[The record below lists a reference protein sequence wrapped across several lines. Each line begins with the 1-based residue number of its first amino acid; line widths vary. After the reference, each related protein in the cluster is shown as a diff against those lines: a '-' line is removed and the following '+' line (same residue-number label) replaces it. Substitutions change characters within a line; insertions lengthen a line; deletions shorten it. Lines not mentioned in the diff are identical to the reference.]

1 MEKFPIY
8 TIGYGNRSIETF
20 VELLKRYQIEYL
32 VDVRS
37 QPYSHYNQQF
47 SKGPLE
53 KYLRL
58 HGIRYMFMG
67 DTLGGRPRD
76 EDCYRDE
83 DSPDEKRSVDYAK
96 LASKP
101 FYQEGI
107 GRLRTA
113 WEKNFLVAV
122 MCSEAKPSQ
131 CHRGKLIGN
140 TLVEQHITIAHID
153 ENGEIKDQQEI
164 NDQFV
169 KDRQPTLFDE
179 LKPVYN
185 KKISSSRKK
194 YTSSNKN

>member
-8 TIGYGNRSIETF
+8 TVGYGNRSIEIFT
-20 VELLKRYQIEYL
+20 ELLNRYQIKYL

-37 QPYSHYNQQF
+37 QPYSQYNQQF
-47 SKGPLE
+47 SKDPLE
-53 KYLRL
+53 KYLSL
-58 HGIRYMFMG
+58 HGIRYMFLG
-67 DTLGGRPRD
+67 DVLGGRPKD
-76 EDCYRDE
+76 ESCYDKDGKVE
-83 DSPDEKRSVDYAK
+83 YVK

-107 GRLRTA
+107 QRLRTA
-113 WEKNFLVAV
+113 WEKNLLVAV
-122 MCSEAKPSQ
+122 MCSEAKPDQ

-140 TLVEQHITIAHID
+140 TLIEQHINVAHID

-179 LKPVYN
+179 LTPLYN
-185 KKISSSRKK
+185 RKINSSRKK
-194 YTSSNKN
+194 YTSSS